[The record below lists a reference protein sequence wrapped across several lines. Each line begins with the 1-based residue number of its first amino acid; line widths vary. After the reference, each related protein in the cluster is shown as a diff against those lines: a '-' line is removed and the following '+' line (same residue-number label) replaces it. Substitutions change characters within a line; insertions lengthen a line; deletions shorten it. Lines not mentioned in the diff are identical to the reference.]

1 MTLDTVGN
9 RLMKAKFENL
19 DLIDLE
25 AAARQLVDDGK
36 LSDAKE
42 CYLELLDRQPDWE
55 AGLAEYELGLV
66 HEELGEYREALR
78 RYESAIARRPYDE
91 MFWQV
96 VVMLTFKMGDLEACF
111 DAICGV
117 IQMNPTGYGDVFYAY
132 LGKCGERMN
141 LTKSEVEAKVRERVA
156 GFSYEERH
164 IPARFLELW
173 GL

>member
-1 MTLDTVGN
+1 
-9 RLMKAKFENL
+9 MKAKFENL

-78 RYESAIARRPYDE
+78 RYESAIARRPHTE
-91 MFWQV
+91 GVRRHLVSKQIV
-96 VVMLTFKMGDLEACF
+96 CLTWYIILVHVKGS
-111 DAICGV
+111 
-117 IQMNPTGYGDVFYAY
+117 NKP
-132 LGKCGERMN
+132 
-141 LTKSEVEAKVRERVA
+141 
-156 GFSYEERH
+156 
-164 IPARFLELW
+164 
-173 GL
+173 